1 MEESAETVAVMD
13 RAIESEFIDEV
24 RDIVDSTDVLVG
36 NLRSKTVKAGEGL
49 SQIRRDM
56 LNVEMRGSTLDQP
69 LVTIVAHRLSEY
81 LADFKDAELTDAKL
95 DDIQAFVDKIRD
107 ALEGKVESAH
117 SAKVVRALPAR
128 TLSGFNPA
136 DVKISNVEV
145 LLVIGDKATAR
156 IVERELA
163 ACGYR
168 SCCVRSPFQAIEMA
182 VRTQPDLVIVSG
194 VLDDLTGVDL
204 ANAFSAMPKTRDLPV
219 AILTSFSW
227 GHPSLDNLPS
237 RVPIIRK
244 GPTFGDDLAEAF
256 SRLRI
261 T

>member
-1 MEESAETVAVMD
+1 MEESGESVALMD
-13 RAIESEFIDEV
+13 QAIESEFVEEV
-24 RDIVDSTDVLVG
+24 RDILDSCEVLIG
-36 NLRSKTVKAGEGL
+36 NLRSRTLPAAEGL
-49 SQIRRDM
+49 AQIRRDM

-69 LVTIVAHRLSEY
+69 LVTIVSHRLGEY
-81 LADFKDAELTDAKL
+81 LADIKETDLAGSKL
-95 DDIQAFVDKIRD
+95 DDIQAFVDNIRH
-107 ALEGKVESAH
+107 ALDGKVEAAH

-128 TLSGFNPA
+128 TVGGFNPA
-136 DVKISNVEV
+136 DVKITNVEV
-145 LLVIGDKATAR
+145 LLVIADKSTAR

-182 VRTQPDLVIVSG
+182 VRTKPDMVIVSG
-194 VLDDLTGVDL
+194 VLDDLSGVDL
-204 ANAFSAMPKTRDLPV
+204 ANAFSAMPSTRDLPV

-227 GHPSLDNLPS
+227 GHSSLDNLPS

-244 GPTFGDDLAEAF
+244 GPNFGDDLAEAF
-256 SRLRI
+256 ARLHI